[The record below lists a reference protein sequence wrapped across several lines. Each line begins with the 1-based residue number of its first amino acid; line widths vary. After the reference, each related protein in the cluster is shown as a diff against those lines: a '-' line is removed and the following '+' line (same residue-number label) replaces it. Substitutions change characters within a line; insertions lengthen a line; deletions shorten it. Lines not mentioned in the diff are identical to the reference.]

1 MIKYSLFV
9 VTVIINTIKAEE
21 DKIKEAEK
29 KVARLVDESII
40 ALKKGDKLE
49 ALDKAKLA
57 GKKERS
63 VSKQREAM
71 GLAESQNMDLTQ
83 SGNLIK
89 KIKPDSYETNI

>member
-1 MIKYSLFV
+1 MV
-9 VTVIINTIKAEE
+9 VNFIFNTFKAEE

-83 SGNLIK
+83 SGKMIK
-89 KIKPDSYETNI
+89 NKRLK